1 MKQYIELNNKTFEV
15 KKLKHEVCPLKYR
28 TLNDCYVKPSSIK
41 REIYDDWRKWFLE
54 LKDEANS
61 DYGYGIF
68 TILSY
73 NVRFFT
79 IGIEV
84 YNKVDELIGYLYIT
98 KTRQEFW
105 KLV

>member
-1 MKQYIELNNKTFEV
+1 M
-15 KKLKHEVCPLKYR
+15 KKLKDEVHELKYR
-28 TLNDCYVKPSSIK
+28 TLNDCYVKPSLIK
-41 REIYDDWRKWFLE
+41 REIYDDWRKWLTE
-54 LKDEANS
+54 LKDEVNS
-61 DYGYGIF
+61 GYDYGKL

-73 NVRFFT
+73 NPRFFT

-105 KLV
+105 KV

>member
-1 MKQYIELNNKTFEV
+1 MKQYIELNNRTFEM
-15 KKLKHEVCPLKYR
+15 KKLKSEVHDLKYR
-28 TLNDCYVKPSSIK
+28 TLNDCYVKPSLIK
-41 REIYDDWRKWFLE
+41 REIYDDWYKWLTE

-61 DYGYGIF
+61 DYGFGRL

-73 NVRFFT
+73 NVMFFT

-84 YNKVDELIGYLYIT
+84 YNNVDELIGYLYIT

-105 KLV
+105 TV

>member
-1 MKQYIELNNKTFEV
+1 MKQYIELNNRTFEM
-15 KKLKHEVCPLKYR
+15 KKLKGEVHDLKYR
-28 TLNDCYVKPSSIK
+28 TLNDCYVKPSLIK
-41 REIYDDWRKWFLE
+41 REIYDDWYKWLTG

-61 DYGYGIF
+61 DYGYGRL

-79 IGIEV
+79 IAIEV

-105 KLV
+105 IV

>member
-1 MKQYIELNNKTFEV
+1 M
-15 KKLKHEVCPLKYR
+15 KKLKDEVHDLKYR
-28 TLNDCYVKPSSIK
+28 TLNDCYVKPSLIK
-41 REIYDDWRKWFLE
+41 REIYDDWYKWLLE
-54 LKDEANS
+54 LKGEANS
-61 DYGYGIF
+61 GYGYGRL

-73 NVRFFT
+73 NVQFFT

-105 KLV
+105 KVV

>member
-1 MKQYIELNNKTFEV
+1 M
-15 KKLKHEVCPLKYR
+15 KKLKDEVHNLKYR
-28 TLNDCYVKPSSIK
+28 TLNDCYAKSSLIK
-41 REIYDDWRKWFLE
+41 REIYDDWYKWLTE
-54 LKDEANS
+54 LKNDANS
-61 DYGYGIF
+61 GYDFGRL

-105 KLV
+105 TI

>member
-1 MKQYIELNNKTFEV
+1 M
-15 KKLKHEVCPLKYR
+15 KKLKGEVHDLKYR
-28 TLNDCYVKPSSIK
+28 TLNDCYVKPSLLK
-41 REIYDDWRKWFLE
+41 REIYDDWYKWLTE

-61 DYGYGIF
+61 DYRYGRL

-84 YNKVDELIGYLYIT
+84 YKVHELIGYLYIT

-105 KLV
+105 IV

>member
-1 MKQYIELNNKTFEV
+1 MKQYIELNNRTFV
-15 KKLKHEVCPLKYR
+15 MKKLKGEVHDLKYR
-28 TLNDCYVKPSSIK
+28 TLNDCYVKPSLIK
-41 REIYDDWRKWFLE
+41 REIYDDWYKWLIE

-61 DYGYGIF
+61 DYDYGRL

-73 NVRFFT
+73 NAKIFT

-84 YNKVDELIGYLYIT
+84 YNKVHELIGYLYIT

-105 KLV
+105 TV

>member
-1 MKQYIELNNKTFEV
+1 MKQYIELNNRTFEV
-15 KKLKHEVCPLKYR
+15 KKLKDEVYSLKYR
-28 TLNDCYVKPSSIK
+28 TLNDCYVKPSLIK

-54 LKDEANS
+54 IKYEANS
-61 DYGYGIF
+61 DYDYGIL

-105 KLV
+105 KVV

>member
-1 MKQYIELNNKTFEV
+1 MKQYIKLNYRIFEV
-15 KKLKHEVCPLKYR
+15 KKLKGEVHDLKYR
-28 TLNDCYVKPSSIK
+28 TLNDCYAKPSLIK
-41 REIYDDWRKWFLE
+41 REIYDDWNKWLTE

-61 DYGYGIF
+61 GYGYGRL

-105 KLV
+105 TV

>member
-1 MKQYIELNNKTFEV
+1 MKQYIELNNRTFEI
-15 KKLKHEVCPLKYR
+15 KKLKDEVHDLKYR
-28 TLNDCYVKPSSIK
+28 TLNDCYVKPSLIK
-41 REIYDDWRKWFLE
+41 REIYDDWYKWLTE

-61 DYGYGIF
+61 DYGYGRL

-105 KLV
+105 TV